1 MGRFA
6 LIVGAVLCSMP
17 AFAQPEQA
25 DAPPAEPP
33 PVVKDPK
40 VAKKWLQAGDK
51 LIAKGDQMTKQGKP
65 EAATQYENAVTA
77 YQKALEAS
85 DDLTIL
91 YQLAI
96 ALDKSGNTPD
106 AMKQLKRLT
115 VTPAMKPELVK
126 KAQAKLDDLAMKV
139 GVLTLQ
145 IIPEGTQVALAGK
158 PIGEAP
164 LGEALVLPP
173 GTHKVTFTAAGY
185 QPKDVDFKIEA
196 GSESERKI
204 ALEPVPIVAKPIEVV
219 EPPPEPEKPEGPPV
233 VPLYIG
239 GGVTVGLAL
248 IASVTGVI
256 AVSEHGTFTDP
267 TSTAMERDSARS
279 SGKAFALVT
288 DLCLVG
294 LVGAAAFTTYW
305 YMAKYKPHSERQSQA
320 KVGLAP
326 WVQSEAGGVVAVGS
340 F

>member
-1 MGRFA
+1 MERFA
-6 LIVGAVLCSMP
+6 LIVGAVLLTTP
-17 AFAQPEQA
+17 AFAQPAEG
-25 DAPPAEPP
+25 DAAPAEQP
-33 PVVKDPK
+33 VKDPK
-40 VAKKWLQAGDK
+40 VAKKWVQAGDK

-65 EAATQYENAVTA
+65 DAATQYENAVTA

-91 YQLAI
+91 YHLAI
-96 ALDKSGNTPD
+96 ALDKAGNTPD

-115 VTPAMKPELVK
+115 VTPGMKPELVK
-126 KAQAKLDDLAMKV
+126 KAQTKLDDLSMKV

-145 IIPEGTQVALAGK
+145 ITPEGTQVALAGK

-164 LGEALVLPP
+164 LAEPLVLPP
-173 GTHKVTFTAAGY
+173 GTHKVTFTAVGY

-204 ALEPVPIVAKPIEVV
+204 ALEPVPVVPKPIAVV
-219 EPPPEPEKPEGPPV
+219 EAPPEPEKPEGPPV

-239 GGVTVGLAL
+239 GGLTVGFAL

-267 TSTAMERDSARS
+267 MSTPMEREGARS
-279 SGKAFALVT
+279 SGKTFALVT
-288 DLCLVG
+288 DFCLVG